1 MKKSTF
7 ITALFVLFGYI
18 SSYAQFTIC
27 DKCGETKDGN
37 KLIIEGKDK
46 GTWIVRYNLFGHK
59 TTLLRANGDKIT
71 LKNDGTKSEKDGLTT
86 RQTTSE
92 DGLWN
97 AEVVYKGHDFVK
109 AILIKK

>member
-1 MKKSTF
+1 MKKNAL
-7 ITALFVLFGYI
+7 ITAFFILFGCT
-18 SSYAQFTIC
+18 SSHAQFTIC

-46 GTWIVRYNLFGHK
+46 GTWIVKYNLFGHK
-59 TTLLRANGDKIT
+59 TTFLRANGDKIT
-71 LKNDGTKSEKDGLTT
+71 LKHDGTKTEKDGLTT